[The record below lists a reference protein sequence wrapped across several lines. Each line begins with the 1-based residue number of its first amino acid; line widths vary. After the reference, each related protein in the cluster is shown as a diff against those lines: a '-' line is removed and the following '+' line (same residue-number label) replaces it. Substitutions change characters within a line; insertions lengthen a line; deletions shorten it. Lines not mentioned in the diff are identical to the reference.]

1 MLGDADFDFTD
12 PELRNVRNELSQ
24 MSSFY
29 NAYDEYMGLWD
40 PDNADPLP
48 AIRDHYKAINVDINR
63 YIPLDSDPVD
73 PLPDIFDLIE
83 EFEQEN
89 SSFSVIAQMQNPPR
103 YNDPQPSVR
112 AGAPLHWD

>member
-1 MLGDADFDFTD
+1 MANKIRFFSSFAGGTKRKHTENGVLIWQNGMLGDADFDFTD

-48 AIRDHYKAINVDINR
+48 AT
-63 YIPLDSDPVD
+63 LSDYTNF
-73 PLPDIFDLIE
+73 I
-83 EFEQEN
+83 
-89 SSFSVIAQMQNPPR
+89 
-103 YNDPQPSVR
+103 
-112 AGAPLHWD
+112 